1 MGLKLSQSSQENTSF
16 IISALGAIGGALQ
29 NYIAMEM
36 FLREIIGGLTSI
48 SRLLSGSIHVAAI
61 ATGGVCSGM
70 VNFFINMDLLDAFLK
85 RLTSDE
91 IKAEL
96 STWDTF
102 AYYAGIAVFSVTG
115 ILFGMMAFT
124 FSASTPLALLAIAS
138 GVFVA
143 LIMTIQE
150 IETWLQKFDPPTVH
164 ENDEA
169 EDWLGTLCGHLIAG
183 GNVLA
188 LSLLFTLGLSEV
200 LIALQVAA
208 LPAFVIG
215 LSVAFTF
222 GAFTEY
228 YFYDFFLAKFC
239 GHFAAKWHEM
249 THCDYA
255 PLGFLCIGVN
265 AIVNAALTYSGVG
278 LLAGA
283 LVLAGIAL
291 PPAGVILALSV
302 VSAIF
307 SGSASLILGMDFWIR
322 KMGHP
327 QDHVETATS
336 VVDAPTQLPAPDAPK
351 LEYDAMQSLRFFQP
365 VQPNIH
371 SELDLSIQHAA

>member
-1 MGLKLSQSSQENTSF
+1 MGINLSPAAQHNTSF
-16 IISALGAIGGALQ
+16 VISALGAIGGALQ

-48 SRLLSGSIHVAAI
+48 SRLLSGSIHVAAL
-61 ATGGVCSGM
+61 ATGGVCSGA

-91 IKAEL
+91 IRVEL
-96 STWDTF
+96 SAWDTF
-102 AYYAGIAVFSVTG
+102 SYYAGIAVFSVTG
-115 ILFGMMAFT
+115 VLFGMMAFT
-124 FSASTPLALLAIAS
+124 FSAATPLALLAIAS

-150 IETWLQKFDPPTVH
+150 IETWLQKFDPPTV
-164 ENDEA
+164 NDDEDTA
-169 EDWLGTLCGHLIAG
+169 DWLGTICGHVIAG

-208 LPAFVIG
+208 FPAFIIG

-222 GAFTEY
+222 GAFTEF

-239 GHFAAKWHEM
+239 GHFASKWNEM
-249 THCDYA
+249 IHCDYA

-283 LVLAGIAL
+283 LALAGIAL

-307 SGSASLILGMDFWIR
+307 AGSASLILGMDFWIR
-322 KMGHP
+322 KMGHQ
-327 QDHVETATS
+327 QDNVETATPF
-336 VVDAPTQLPAPDAPK
+336 VDAPTQPSVMDALKP
-351 LEYDAMQSLRFFQP
+351 EHDATQSLRFFQQAQSNTP
-365 VQPNIH
+365 
-371 SELDLSIQHAA
+371 SEFDVSMQHAA